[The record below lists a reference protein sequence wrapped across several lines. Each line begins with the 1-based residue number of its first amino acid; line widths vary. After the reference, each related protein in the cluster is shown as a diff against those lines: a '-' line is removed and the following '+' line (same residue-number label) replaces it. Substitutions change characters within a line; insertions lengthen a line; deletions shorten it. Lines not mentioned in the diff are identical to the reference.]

1 LVSAEQKPVRRLW
14 EVTRHAFAIFFE
26 IEGSGRAAAFAYYAL
41 FSLVPLFALLLTVG
55 SVFVQPSDVIATV
68 EKFFPMD
75 ATQQAMVWNM
85 ADSLRRARGGIGV
98 AAVAILIWGSMR
110 FFQTLL
116 EGVNHA
122 WHRQSM
128 PWWKLPLKNLAMMAV
143 LSSALGVGL
152 VVPAVLQAAMK
163 LVKAFEGFLEQLMP
177 GMHFGALSLAFS
189 GSRYLV
195 AGGLMFY
202 ALAALYMLAPGRRI
216 LFRQVWG
223 SALCVAV
230 ALQFGQTIFGA
241 YATKFVNYNAIYG
254 PVGAIMLALLWVY
267 IAGSVILLGACYCAA
282 ASGVRADAPL
292 KPLTKES

>member
-1 LVSAEQKPVRRLW
+1 MSQVPQILRRAW
-14 EVTRHAFAIFFE
+14 ESVYQGFVIFFE

-55 SVFVQPSDVIATV
+55 SVFFQPSEVIATV
-68 EKFFPMD
+68 EKFFPME
-75 ATQQAMVWNM
+75 AAQQAMVWNM

-143 LSSALGVGL
+143 LASALGIGL

-163 LVKAFEGFLEQLMP
+163 LVKAFEGFLGQLMP
-177 GMHFGALSLAFS
+177 GMHFEILSLAFS
-189 GSRYLV
+189 GSRYLI

-216 LFRQVWG
+216 LFRQVWIP
-223 SALCVAV
+223 ALAAAL
-230 ALQFGQTIFGA
+230 ALQVGQSIFGT

-267 IAGSVILLGACYCAA
+267 IAGVVILLGACFSAA
-282 ASGVRADAPL
+282 ASGVRADAPRAM
-292 KPLTKES
+292 PD